1 MTSLLVSNIMKMR
14 QVNFAKRRLKEM
26 KKEEILAKAQSEGRE
41 RDLPD
46 REAQRS
52 GAWVAYILG
61 VVLLIIVDTVNG
73 FVLHFVNRGADFA
86 LFSMAF
92 VLFLTK
98 YLRLRKKHELIMT
111 IFWGVLALSML
122 VVWILQLTGAL

>member
-1 MTSLLVSNIMKMR
+1 MNR
-14 QVNFAKRRLKEM
+14 
-26 KKEEILAKAQSEGRE
+26 EEILAKAQNEGKE
-41 RDLPD
+41 QDLPD

-61 VVLLIIVDTVNG
+61 VVLLILVDTVNG
-73 FVLHFVNRGADFA
+73 FVLHYVNRGADFA

-92 VLFLTK
+92 VMFLSK

-111 IFWGVLALSML
+111 IIWGVLALSIL
-122 VVWILQLTGAL
+122 VVWILQLTGVL